1 MKTPSRHALQA
12 YFFLAPALVLL
23 ATFSLWPVGLGAY
36 LSFTDYSI
44 VKPSTWV
51 GLANYREIF
60 DNDMFVTGLKN
71 SFKFLFIVPII
82 QIAGIALAVLVNNSF
97 HGNQLFRVAFYV
109 PVVTTVAVVGIM
121 WQFMFHESGSINYVL
136 TTIHL
141 INDPIGWLSDDSV
154 ALYAV
159 MFVTIWRGIG
169 WYMVLYLAGLQAI
182 PSEMQEAAILDGANR
197 WQRFWKIT
205 VPMLLPTILV
215 CTIMSTLA
223 ALKAYQEVDVLTQ
236 GGPMDSTFTALYY
249 AYDQGFK
256 HLQYARGLAASVV
269 VSLVC
274 IVFAAL
280 SFRFIKPQHR

>member
-23 ATFSLWPVGLGAY
+23 ATFSLWPVGFGAY

-51 GLANYREIF
+51 GLDNYREIF

-71 SFKFLFIVPII
+71 SFKFLLIVPII
-82 QIAGIALAVLVNNSF
+82 QIAGIALAVMVNNSF

-121 WQFMFHESGSINYVL
+121 WQFMFNESGTINYVL
-136 TTIHL
+136 STIHL
-141 INDPIGWLSDDSV
+141 INEPIGWLSDDSV